1 MKKNSLIKGIL
12 LVTIIAIFMLIT
24 NSVYAADAIV
34 LSPTDNNTATG
45 NSAVDNNSATNN
57 SALTS
62 TLTPTTPVN
71 NTSTLNSNL
80 PKTGIADNTVVFIVV
95 GVCAVAA
102 IYAYKKVRDYKGIYN
117 LVKPKNGLVKL
128 VHFFCF

>member
-1 MKKNSLIKGIL
+1 MKRNSLIKGIL
-12 LVTIIAIFMLIT
+12 LVTIVAILMLIT
-24 NSVYAADAIV
+24 NSVYAVDTIV
-34 LSPTDNNTATG
+34 LSPTDNNIATD
-45 NSAVDNNSATNN
+45 NSAVANN

-102 IYAYKKVRDYKGIYN
+102 IYAYKKVRDYKGI
-117 LVKPKNGLVKL
+117 
-128 VHFFCF
+128 

>member
-1 MKKNSLIKGIL
+1 MKRNSLIKGIL
-12 LVTIIAIFMLIT
+12 LVTIVAILMLIT
-24 NSVYAADAIV
+24 NSVYAADTVV
-34 LSPTDNNTATG
+34 LSPTDNNTATD
-45 NSAVDNNSATNN
+45 NSAVANN

-102 IYAYKKVRDYKGIYN
+102 IYAYKKVRDYKGI
-117 LVKPKNGLVKL
+117 
-128 VHFFCF
+128 

>member
-1 MKKNSLIKGIL
+1 MKRNSLIKGIL
-12 LVTIIAIFMLIT
+12 LVTIVAILMLIT
-24 NSVYAADAIV
+24 NSVYAADTIV
-34 LSPTDNNTATG
+34 LSPTDNNTATD
-45 NSAVDNNSATNN
+45 NSAVANN

-62 TLTPTTPVN
+62 TFTPTTPVN

-102 IYAYKKVRDYKGIYN
+102 IYAYKKVRDYKGI
-117 LVKPKNGLVKL
+117 
-128 VHFFCF
+128 

>member
-1 MKKNSLIKGIL
+1 MKRNSLIKGIL
-12 LVTIIAIFMLIT
+12 LVTIVAILMLIT
-24 NSVYAADAIV
+24 NSVYAADPIV
-34 LSPTDNNTATG
+34 LSPTDNNTATD
-45 NSAVDNNSATNN
+45 NSAVANN

-102 IYAYKKVRDYKGIYN
+102 IYAYKKVRDYKGI
-117 LVKPKNGLVKL
+117 
-128 VHFFCF
+128 

>member
-1 MKKNSLIKGIL
+1 MKRNSLIKGIL
-12 LVTIIAIFMLIT
+12 LVTIVAILMLIT
-24 NSVYAADAIV
+24 NSVYAADTIV
-34 LSPTDNNTATG
+34 LSPTDN
-45 NSAVDNNSATNN
+45 SAVANN

-102 IYAYKKVRDYKGIYN
+102 IYAYKKVRDYKGI
-117 LVKPKNGLVKL
+117 
-128 VHFFCF
+128 

>member
-12 LVTIIAIFMLIT
+12 LVTIIAISMLIT
-24 NSVYAADAIV
+24 SNAYAAETIV
-34 LSPTDNNTATG
+34 LTQNAPANNTAV
-45 NSAVDNNSATNN
+45 ANNTATNN

-71 NTSTLNSNL
+71 NTSTLNQNL
-80 PKTGIADNTVVFIVV
+80 PKTGIADNTIVFAVV

-102 IYAYKKVRDYKGIYN
+102 IYAYKKVRDYKGI
-117 LVKPKNGLVKL
+117 
-128 VHFFCF
+128 

>member
-1 MKKNSLIKGIL
+1 MKRNSLIKGIL
-12 LVTIIAIFMLIT
+12 LVTIVAILMLVT

-34 LSPTDNNTATG
+34 LSPTDNNAATN
-45 NSAVDNNSATNN
+45 NSAVDNN

-71 NTSTLNSNL
+71 NSASTLSSNL

-102 IYAYKKVRDYKGIYN
+102 VYAYKKVRDYKGI
-117 LVKPKNGLVKL
+117 
-128 VHFFCF
+128 

>member
-1 MKKNSLIKGIL
+1 MKRNSLIKGIL
-12 LVTIIAIFMLIT
+12 LVTIVAILMLIT
-24 NSVYAADAIV
+24 NSVYAADTIV
-34 LSPTDNNTATG
+34 LSPTDNNT
-45 NSAVDNNSATNN
+45 
-57 SALTS
+57 ALTS

-102 IYAYKKVRDYKGIYN
+102 IYAYKKVRDYKGI
-117 LVKPKNGLVKL
+117 
-128 VHFFCF
+128 

>member
-1 MKKNSLIKGIL
+1 MKRNSLIKGIL
-12 LVTIIAIFMLIT
+12 LVTIVAILMLVT

-34 LSPTDNNTATG
+34 LSPTDNNAATN
-45 NSAVDNNSATNN
+45 NSAVDNNANTN

-80 PKTGIADNTVVFIVV
+80 PKTGIADNTVVFIIV

-102 IYAYKKVRDYKGIYN
+102 IYAYKKVRDYKGI
-117 LVKPKNGLVKL
+117 
-128 VHFFCF
+128 

>member
-1 MKKNSLIKGIL
+1 MKRNSLIKGIL
-12 LVTIIAIFMLIT
+12 LVTIVAILMLIT
-24 NSVYAADAIV
+24 NSVYAADTIV
-34 LSPTDNNTATG
+34 LSPTDNNTATD
-45 NSAVDNNSATNN
+45 NSAVANN

-95 GVCAVAA
+95 GVCAVDA
-102 IYAYKKVRDYKGIYN
+102 IYAYKKVRDYKGI
-117 LVKPKNGLVKL
+117 
-128 VHFFCF
+128 

>member
-1 MKKNSLIKGIL
+1 MKRNSLIKGIL
-12 LVTIIAIFMLIT
+12 LVTIVAILMLIT
-24 NSVYAADAIV
+24 NSVYAADTIV
-34 LSPTDNNTATG
+34 LSPTDNNTATD
-45 NSAVDNNSATNN
+45 NSAVANN

-71 NTSTLNSNL
+71 NTSTLNSNLPNSNL

-102 IYAYKKVRDYKGIYN
+102 IYAYKKVRDYKGI
-117 LVKPKNGLVKL
+117 
-128 VHFFCF
+128 

>member
-1 MKKNSLIKGIL
+1 MKRNSLIKGIL
-12 LVTIIAIFMLIT
+12 LVTIVAILMLIT
-24 NSVYAADAIV
+24 NSVYAADTIV
-34 LSPTDNNTATG
+34 LSPTDNNTAID
-45 NSAVDNNSATNN
+45 NSAVANN

-102 IYAYKKVRDYKGIYN
+102 IYAYKKVRDYKGI
-117 LVKPKNGLVKL
+117 
-128 VHFFCF
+128 

>member
-1 MKKNSLIKGIL
+1 MKRNSLIKGIL
-12 LVTIIAIFMLIT
+12 LVTIIAVLMLVT

-34 LSPTDNNTATG
+34 LSPTDNNAATN
-45 NSAVDNNSATNN
+45 NSAVDNNANTN

-102 IYAYKKVRDYKGIYN
+102 IYAYKKVRDYKGI
-117 LVKPKNGLVKL
+117 
-128 VHFFCF
+128 

>member
-1 MKKNSLIKGIL
+1 MKRNSLIKGIL
-12 LVTIIAIFMLIT
+12 LVTIVAILMLIT
-24 NSVYAADAIV
+24 NSVYAADTIVV
-34 LSPTDNNTATG
+34 LSPTDNNIATD
-45 NSAVDNNSATNN
+45 NSAVANN

-102 IYAYKKVRDYKGIYN
+102 IYAYKKVRDYKGI
-117 LVKPKNGLVKL
+117 
-128 VHFFCF
+128 

>member
-1 MKKNSLIKGIL
+1 MKRNSLIKGIL
-12 LVTIIAIFMLIT
+12 LVTIVAILMLVT

-34 LSPTDNNTATG
+34 LSPTDNNAATN
-45 NSAVDNNSATNN
+45 NSAVDNNANTN

-102 IYAYKKVRDYKGIYN
+102 IYAYKKVRDYKGI
-117 LVKPKNGLVKL
+117 
-128 VHFFCF
+128 

>member
-1 MKKNSLIKGIL
+1 MKRNSLIKGIL
-12 LVTIIAIFMLIT
+12 LVTIVAILMLVT

-34 LSPTDNNTATG
+34 LSPDNSATG
-45 NSAVDNNSATNN
+45 NSATNNSATNN

-102 IYAYKKVRDYKGIYN
+102 IYAYKKVRDYKGI
-117 LVKPKNGLVKL
+117 
-128 VHFFCF
+128 

>member
-1 MKKNSLIKGIL
+1 MKRNSLIKGIL
-12 LVTIIAIFMLIT
+12 LVTIIAVLMLVT
-24 NSVYAADAIV
+24 NSVYADAIV
-34 LSPTDNNTATG
+34 LSPTDNNAATN
-45 NSAVDNNSATNN
+45 NSAVDNNANTN

-71 NTSTLNSNL
+71 NSASTLSSNL

-102 IYAYKKVRDYKGIYN
+102 VYAYKKVRDYKGI
-117 LVKPKNGLVKL
+117 
-128 VHFFCF
+128 

>member
-1 MKKNSLIKGIL
+1 MKRNSLIKGIL
-12 LVTIIAIFMLIT
+12 LVTIVAILMLIT
-24 NSVYAADAIV
+24 NSVYAADTIV
-34 LSPTDNNTATG
+34 LSPTDNNTATD
-45 NSAVDNNSATNN
+45 NSAVANN

-71 NTSTLNSNL
+71 NISTLNSNL

-102 IYAYKKVRDYKGIYN
+102 IYAYKKVRDYKGI
-117 LVKPKNGLVKL
+117 
-128 VHFFCF
+128 

>member
-1 MKKNSLIKGIL
+1 MKRNSLIKGIL
-12 LVTIIAIFMLIT
+12 LVTIVAILMLVT

-34 LSPTDNNTATG
+34 LSPTDNNANT
-45 NSAVDNNSATNN
+45 N

-71 NTSTLNSNL
+71 NSASTLNSNL

-102 IYAYKKVRDYKGIYN
+102 IYAYKKVRDYKGI
-117 LVKPKNGLVKL
+117 
-128 VHFFCF
+128 

>member
-1 MKKNSLIKGIL
+1 MKRNSLIKGIL
-12 LVTIIAIFMLIT
+12 LVTIVAILMLIT
-24 NSVYAADAIV
+24 NSVYAADTIV
-34 LSPTDNNTATG
+34 ISPTDNNTATD
-45 NSAVDNNSATNN
+45 NSAVANN

-102 IYAYKKVRDYKGIYN
+102 IYAYKKVRDYKGI
-117 LVKPKNGLVKL
+117 
-128 VHFFCF
+128 

>member
-1 MKKNSLIKGIL
+1 MKRNSLIKGIL
-12 LVTIIAIFMLIT
+12 LVTIIAVLMLVT

-34 LSPTDNNTATG
+34 LSPTDNNANT
-45 NSAVDNNSATNN
+45 N

-71 NTSTLNSNL
+71 NSASTLSSNL

-102 IYAYKKVRDYKGIYN
+102 IYAYKKVRDYKGI
-117 LVKPKNGLVKL
+117 
-128 VHFFCF
+128 

>member
-1 MKKNSLIKGIL
+1 MKRNSLIKGIL
-12 LVTIIAIFMLIT
+12 LVTIVAILMLVT

-34 LSPTDNNTATG
+34 LSPTDNNAATN
-45 NSAVDNNSATNN
+45 NSAVDNNANTN

-71 NTSTLNSNL
+71 NSASTLSSNF

-102 IYAYKKVRDYKGIYN
+102 IYAYKKVRDYKGI
-117 LVKPKNGLVKL
+117 
-128 VHFFCF
+128 

>member
-1 MKKNSLIKGIL
+1 MKRNSLIKGIL
-12 LVTIIAIFMLIT
+12 LVTIVAILMLIT
-24 NSVYAADAIV
+24 NSVYAADTIV
-34 LSPTDNNTATG
+34 LSPTDNNTATD
-45 NSAVDNNSATNN
+45 NSAVANN

-71 NTSTLNSNL
+71 NTSTLNLNL

-102 IYAYKKVRDYKGIYN
+102 IYAYKKVRDYKGI
-117 LVKPKNGLVKL
+117 
-128 VHFFCF
+128 

>member
-1 MKKNSLIKGIL
+1 MKRNSLIKGIL
-12 LVTIIAIFMLIT
+12 LVTIVAILMLVT

-34 LSPTDNNTATG
+34 LSPTDNNAATN
-45 NSAVDNNSATNN
+45 NSAVDNN

-71 NTSTLNSNL
+71 NSASTLNSNL

-102 IYAYKKVRDYKGIYN
+102 IYAYKKVRDYKGI
-117 LVKPKNGLVKL
+117 
-128 VHFFCF
+128 

>member
-1 MKKNSLIKGIL
+1 MKRNSLIKGIL
-12 LVTIIAIFMLIT
+12 LVTIVAILMLIT
-24 NSVYAADAIV
+24 NSVYAADTIV
-34 LSPTDNNTATG
+34 LSPTDNNTATD
-45 NSAVDNNSATNN
+45 NSAVANN

-95 GVCAVAA
+95 GVCVVAA
-102 IYAYKKVRDYKGIYN
+102 IYAYKKVRDYKGI
-117 LVKPKNGLVKL
+117 
-128 VHFFCF
+128 

>member
-1 MKKNSLIKGIL
+1 MKRNSLIKGIL
-12 LVTIIAIFMLIT
+12 LVTIVAILMLVT
-24 NSVYAADAIV
+24 NSVYASETIV
-34 LSPTDNNTATG
+34 LTQNTPANNAATDNSATT
-45 NSAVDNNSATNN
+45 NNSATNN

-80 PKTGIADNTVVFIVV
+80 PKTGIADNTVVFIVL

-102 IYAYKKVRDYKGIYN
+102 IYAYKKVRDYKGI
-117 LVKPKNGLVKL
+117 
-128 VHFFCF
+128 

>member
-1 MKKNSLIKGIL
+1 MKRNSLIKGIL
-12 LVTIIAIFMLIT
+12 LVTIVAILMLIT
-24 NSVYAADAIV
+24 NSVYAADNTIV
-34 LSPTDNNTATG
+34 LSPTDNNTATD
-45 NSAVDNNSATNN
+45 NSAVANN

-102 IYAYKKVRDYKGIYN
+102 IYAYKKVRDYKGI
-117 LVKPKNGLVKL
+117 
-128 VHFFCF
+128 